1 MSSMDIRK
9 EIKKLAEDSVKKIYK
24 KEIIVQVL
32 KPKDKTHGDFAISI
46 ALEVGKEIKA
56 NPMEVALKIKENIKS
71 ELFEKIEIANP
82 GFINF
87 FVSEKIIKQ
96 EIKNVLKTKEK
107 FGNLDIG
114 KGKKIQIEFVSA
126 NPTGPLTVGNGR
138 GGPFGDVLGNVFKKA
153 GYKTEKAYY
162 VNDFGKQ
169 ILSLGHS
176 ILKDEESKYSGE
188 YIDCLNKEIKGNNAY
203 DVGKKGA
210 EIILNKMIKKTIN
223 NLGINYDEWFFESE
237 LYKKG
242 EVDKI
247 IEILKKKD
255 LTYEKEG
262 ALWFK
267 STDFND
273 ERDRVLIKEN
283 KEKTYLAGDIAYHKY
298 KFEKKK
304 FDKVI
309 NVWGSDH
316 FGDVAGL
323 KAGVEAL
330 GHKDK
335 LEIILL
341 QFVTVLKDGVPV
353 KMSKR
358 LGTAI
363 TMDDLL
369 EELSSDVVRFFFLE
383 KSANTHLS
391 FNFNL
396 AKEQS
401 EKNPVFYV
409 QYAYAR
415 ISSILKKTKSIKI
428 SNDFS
433 LLNNKRELELM
444 KQILKFKEII
454 EDTVKDYQLQRIPQ
468 YAIDL
473 ATTFHGFYQDCQ
485 VLVEDDNLK
494 NQRLGLVLATQITL
508 KNTLDLMGI
517 SAPEK
522 M

>member
-1 MSSMDIRK
+1 MSSMDIRR
-9 EIKKLAEDSVKKIYK
+9 EIKSLTENSIKKTYK
-24 KEIIVQVL
+24 KDFVVQVL
-32 KPKDKTHGDFAISI
+32 KPKDKTHGDFAVSV
-46 ALEVGKEIKA
+46 ALEIGKETKN
-56 NPMEVALKIKENIKS
+56 NPMDVALEIKKNIQS
-71 ELFEKIEIANP
+71 ELFEKIEIVNP

-87 FVSEKIIKQ
+87 FISSKIIKQ
-96 EIKNVLKTKEK
+96 EIKNVLKEKEK
-107 FGNLDIG
+107 FGNLEIG
-114 KGKKIQIEFVSA
+114 RGKKIQVEFVSA

-153 GYKTEKAYY
+153 GYKVEKAYY

-176 ILKDEESKYSGE
+176 ILKDEEAKYSGE
-188 YIDCLNKEIKGNNAY
+188 YIDNLKIKGDNAY
-203 DVGKKGA
+203 EVGKKGA
-210 EIILNKMIKKTIN
+210 EIILNEMIKKTIDK
-223 NLGINYDEWFFESE
+223 LGIKYDEWFFESE

-242 EVDKI
+242 EVEKV
-247 IEILKKKD
+247 IEELKKKD
-255 LTYEKEG
+255 LTYENEG

-267 STDFND
+267 STNFND

-309 NVWGSDH
+309 NVWGADH

-330 GHKDK
+330 GYKDK
-335 LEIILL
+335 LEVVLL

-383 KSANTHLS
+383 KSANTHLA

-415 ISSILKKTKSIKI
+415 ISSILKKIETIKSIKE
-428 SNDFS
+428 FS
-433 LLNNKRELELM
+433 LLNEKRELELM

-454 EDTVKDYQLQRIPQ
+454 EDTSKDYQLQRIPQ

-485 VLVEDDNLK
+485 VLVEDKELK
-494 NQRLGLVLATQITL
+494 NQRLNLVLATQITL
-508 KNTLDLMGI
+508 KNVLDLMGV

>member
-1 MSSMDIRK
+1 MDIRK
-9 EIKKLAEDSVKKIYK
+9 EINNLVKDSIKKIYK
-24 KEIIVQVL
+24 KDFTVQIL
-32 KPKDKTHGDFAISI
+32 RPKDKTHGDFAVSI
-46 ALEVGKEIKA
+46 ALEIGKEIKI
-56 NPMEVALKIKENIKS
+56 NPMEVALEIKENLKS
-71 ELFEKIEIANP
+71 DLFEKIEIVNP

-96 EIKNVLKTKEK
+96 EIKNVLKEKEK
-107 FGNLDIG
+107 FGSLEIG

-153 GYKTEKAYY
+153 GYKVEKAYY

-176 ILKDEESKYSGE
+176 ILKDKEAKYSGE
-188 YIDCLNKEIKGNNAY
+188 YIDNLKINGDDAY
-203 DVGKKGA
+203 EVGKKGA
-210 EIILNKMIKKTIN
+210 EIILNQMIKKTIDK
-223 NLGINYDEWFFESE
+223 LGIKYDEWFFESE

-242 EVDKI
+242 EVEKV
-247 IEILKKKD
+247 IEELKKKD
-255 LTYEKEG
+255 LTYENEG

-267 STDFND
+267 STNFQD
-273 ERDRVLIKEN
+273 ERDRVLIKAN

-298 KFEKKK
+298 KFEKKR

-309 NVWGSDH
+309 NVWGADH

-323 KAGVEAL
+323 RAGVEAL
-330 GHKDK
+330 GYKDK

-341 QFVTVLKDGVPV
+341 QFVTVLKDGIPV

-383 KSANTHLS
+383 KSANTHLA

-415 ISSILKKTKSIKI
+415 ISSILRKSGTIKTAK
-428 SNDFS
+428 DFS
-433 LLNNKRELELM
+433 LLNEKRELELM
-444 KQILKFKEII
+444 KQILKFKEVI
-454 EDTVKDYQLQRIPQ
+454 EDTSKDYQLQRIPQ

-473 ATTFHGFYQDCQ
+473 ATMFHGFYQDCQ
-485 VLVEDDNLK
+485 VLVEDEDLK
-494 NQRLGLVLATQITL
+494 NQRLCLILATQIAL
-508 KNTLDLMGI
+508 KNVLDLMGI
-517 SAPEK
+517 STPEK

>member
-1 MSSMDIRK
+1 MDIRK
-9 EIKKLAEDSVKKIYK
+9 EIKELVEKAIEKKYGIDVD
-24 KEIIVQVL
+24 VQVL
-32 KPKDKTHGDFAISI
+32 RPKEKDHGDFAVSA
-46 ALEVGKEIKA
+46 ALEIGRKINKNPFDVALEIK
-56 NPMEVALKIKENIKS
+56 EEIKS
-71 ELFEKIEIANP
+71 GLFNKVEVVKP

-87 FVSEKIIKQ
+87 FVSEKTIEEELK
-96 EIKNVLKTKEK
+96 EVLKKKDK
-107 FGNLDIG
+107 FFNLEIG
-114 KGKKIQIEFVSA
+114 KGKKIQIEFISA

-153 GYKTEKAYY
+153 GFEVEKAYY

-176 ILKDEESKYSGE
+176 ILKDEESKYTGE
-188 YIDCLNKEIKGNNAY
+188 YIDELNKTIKEK
-203 DVGKKGA
+203 DPRVVGKKGA
-210 EIILNKMIKKTIN
+210 EIILNEIIKKTIER
-223 NLGINYDEWFFESE
+223 LGIKYDEWFLESE
-237 LYKKG
+237 LHKKG
-242 EVDKI
+242 EVDKT
-247 IEILKKKD
+247 IEILKKKE
-255 LTYEKEG
+255 LVYNEGG

-267 STDFND
+267 STNFKD
-273 ERDRVLIKEN
+273 ERDRVLIKSDGD
-283 KEKTYLAGDIAYHKY
+283 KTYLAGDIAYHKY

-309 NVWGSDH
+309 NVWGADH
-316 FGDVAGL
+316 YGDVAGL

-330 GHKDK
+330 GYKDN

-341 QFVTVLKDGVPV
+341 QFVTVMKDGNPV

-369 EELSSDVVRFFFLE
+369 EELSPDVIRFFFLN
-383 KSANTHLS
+383 KAANTHLA
-391 FNFNL
+391 FDFNL
-396 AKEQS
+396 AKEES

-415 ISSILKKTKSIKI
+415 ISSILNKASGFKVPK
-428 SNDFS
+428 DFS
-433 LLNNKRELELM
+433 LLDHKRETELM
-444 KQILKFKEII
+444 KQILKFKEVI
-454 EDTVKDYQLQRIPQ
+454 EDTIKDYQLQRIPQ

-485 VLVEDDNLK
+485 VLVEDEKLK
-494 NQRLGLVLATQITL
+494 NQRLALVLATQITL
-508 KNTLDLMGI
+508 KNVLDLMGI